1 MTMIICKLK
10 LILNYVLRVVFN
22 VSHKKWARKS
32 VKMIKFN
39 LRIGRLS
46 MEICTVFLI
55 HYLNGKYIFLLLH
68 PILGITKLVSFEK
81 I

>member
-46 MEICTVFLI
+46 MEICTIFLI
-55 HYLNGKYIFLLLH
+55 HYLNRLLH
-68 PILGITKLVSFEK
+68 FSILTSYSLYYK
-81 I
+81 IQIF